1 MEIKYYLRIENNS
14 FVFLLKD
21 LHQIKK
27 TDIEVTD
34 GEHEEFM
41 NLQSQGKQFRLKE
54 TPAGNGLFDY
64 LEEYTPEVIEE
75 IIEPGVD
82 EFMLETDFRLSKL
95 ELGV

>member
-14 FVFLLKD
+14 PVFLLKD

-41 NLQSQGKQFRLKE
+41 NLQSEGKQFRVKE
-54 TPAGNGLFDY
+54 TPTGNGLFDY
-64 LEEYTPEVIEE
+64 LEEYTPEVIIDSTPTDKERIKALE
-75 IIEPGVD
+75 KA
-82 EFMLETDFRLSKL
+82 MLEVL
-95 ELGV
+95 